1 MKKSILFSALILAS
15 SISFADEAPVV
26 DESHAWQMAS
36 STAGV
41 PVVER
46 PDAAERAPDPS
57 LQDNS
62 PMDERDVLLS
72 KMSALEQEITS
83 LRGELEVQA
92 REISKLKQRPV
103 AVVKPKKIKA
113 LSMALTPVVAPIKNS
128 AVVVESEKVAV
139 NKVSEAPRAINEK
152 ESYHSAFELVKN
164 RHYDDAMPALKNFL
178 SRFPKGEYS
187 ANAHYWLGELYLL
200 KRQYQQAFQSFDT
213 IVSDFPE
220 SNKVPSA
227 RYKLGVTYGFLGKR
241 SRAHTEFLQVTEKY
255 PNTAVARLA
264 QAKLSEY

>member
-1 MKKSILFSALILAS
+1 MKKSVLFSALILAS
-15 SISFADEAPVV
+15 SASVADEAPVV

-36 STAGV
+36 STPAT
-41 PVVER
+41 PVVEH
-46 PDAAERAPDPS
+46 PEAAERAPDPS

-92 REISKLKQRPV
+92 REIAKLKQRPV
-103 AVVKPKKIKA
+103 AVVKPKQIKA
-113 LSMALTPVVAPIKNS
+113 MSMSLTPVVAVVKKPEP
-128 AVVVESEKVAV
+128 AVTAEKVAMKTV
-139 NKVSEAPRAINEK
+139 PEAPTAIDEK

-178 SRFPKGEYS
+178 SHFPQGEYS

-200 KRQYQQAFQSFDT
+200 KRDYQHAFQSFDSIIT
-213 IVSDFPE
+213 DFPE

-241 SRAHTEFLQVTEKY
+241 SRAHSEFLQVTEKY